1 MLLFLFLFSL
11 SLSLFAGSSIQT
23 LCGCLRYLKTK
34 HTSISS
40 LNCKYLY
47 KQQKCLNAKS
57 TILRNIVWRVT
68 FSVTWTKMLAE
79 FYPVFVGWHGWLGGK
94 AFASHQG
101 DPGSI
106 PGQGHICELSCALVL
121 CCATRVFQTI
131 QFSSLGKNRTLPIL
145 AVLRGHD
152 VAGSQR
158 RPCMPASQTL
168 IIKPMKR
175 SLCK

>member
-1 MLLFLFLFSL
+1 MKNSLLTSSFFLMTSFLTLLLGTNISVL
-11 SLSLFAGSSIQT
+11 RVRSS
-23 LCGCLRYLKTK
+23 
-34 HTSISS
+34 SS
-40 LNCKYLY
+40 SPSNSFDCKERRKYRGYYQANRFGWFDLIWLA
-47 KQQKCLNAKS
+47 CAKS
-57 TILRNIVWRVT
+57 ARLSPRWPW
-68 FSVTWTKMLAE
+68 FDTW
-79 FYPVFVGWHGWLGGK
+79 
-94 AFASHQG
+94 
-101 DPGSI
+101 PGPS
-106 PGQGHICELSCALVL
+106 ELSWVLVL